1 MKHMNNVHQKSN
13 AMCWEAFRAAGALK
27 TVVLCALMLAA
38 RHPGHAVDLHNQD
51 TWRKMNISFT
61 APPTSTLRCAAV
73 SNQFFYSARIIGGQ
87 PDRIVKYGLDG
98 TAITTFAQ
106 EFGYVQGL
114 ACDAAGRLF
123 VFDRNNGVITIVDSD
138 GNTVDTFGG
147 LGAANG
153 QFGAHINASTTMLAF
168 SLAGEL
174 FACDPA
180 SRRVQVF
187 NSSGVFQRA
196 WGDAGA
202 LPSQFNTNQPDRIA
216 VTNIGKVFV
225 GNKIFDV
232 NGVYLGASSWYL
244 AQVAPDGIGNYQP
257 LGYDFNPRY
266 PIDPVTGK
274 TGVVYNGPYS
284 TAIQYWAT
292 PDGTYD
298 KAGNFYEIAG
308 ATASFFKREYR
319 TAPNFPA
326 ATAVPM
332 PTVISA
338 MQRSGTNL
346 VDVTYRV
353 DDADNASVQ
362 TGLLAFLNGGETLNQ
377 AIQMRTFVEGTAG
390 NVGVGQP
397 TGTQRSLVWDMTADW
412 AADFADI
419 RVEVLANDGRNIQ
432 GIHWIEIPTD
442 GVAPAV
448 QISANPITNDQLVEV
463 WFWLAATRGEVQI
476 EKDPRYTENRVYA
489 DAGEFANATLL
500 EYRGPGYDRQPI
512 TTDAGRL
519 FAAKMMG
526 ARPVNRVEITRAT
539 LGNYNFGTVN
549 EQNFTKGGTSPD
561 ANLKSWGFDDYG
573 ELDWLPFNGTLPTR
587 VATNGATS
595 LYLGNDNRLWGMGYN
610 GYSQLGTGNTT
621 NQSLAIPIAEDVSQ
635 MVLGSNHVVYVDTI
649 GNLFGLGRNN
659 AGQLGTADTSNKTT
673 AALIDT
679 GVTHVA
685 AAGDWTFYVKGNAL
699 YQATT
704 SGPSLLIGDVTKVFI
719 GLRGDYFYITSA
731 GDLWGWGLNE
741 NGLLGVAGGR
751 SFANRVM
758 IDQNVADGAV
768 GWDFVVYRKT
778 DGSLWGLGE
787 NEHNQIHGNST
798 ANVLSPYSM
807 EASDVVEVAVGHDHV
822 HYRRTNNSVYAR
834 GRNHVGQLGNGDFSN
849 VTAVVQVD
857 SNVSALAAGGDDSLW
872 ITLTTGP

>member
-1 MKHMNNVHQKSN
+1 MKT
-13 AMCWEAFRAAGALK
+13 ALL
-27 TVVLCALMLAA
+27 TSLALLVTAL
-38 RHPGHAVDLHNQD
+38 PGLAVDLHNQD
-51 TWRKMNISFT
+51 TWRKSGISFT
-61 APPTSTLRCAAV
+61 APGATALRCAAV
-73 SNQFFYSARIIGGQ
+73 SDQFFYTARFISGQ
-87 PDRIVKYGLDG
+87 PDRIVKYALSGG
-98 TAITTFAQ
+98 VGITTFLQ
-106 EFGYVQGL
+106 EYGYVQGL

-147 LGAANG
+147 LGSANG

-168 SLAGEL
+168 SPAGEL

-180 SRRVQVF
+180 NRRVQVF

-216 VTNIGKVFV
+216 VTNLGKVFV

-232 NGVYLGASSWYL
+232 NGAYLGASPWYL

-257 LGYDFNPRY
+257 VSYDFNPRY

-284 TAIQYWAT
+284 TATQHWAT

-308 ATASFFKREYR
+308 ATANFFKREYR

-326 ATAVPM
+326 ATAM
-332 PTVISA
+332 PLPSVVSA
-338 MQRSGTNL
+338 AQRSGTNL
-346 VDVTYRV
+346 VDVVYRV
-353 DDADNASVQ
+353 DDADSASVQ

-377 AIQMRTFVEGTAG
+377 AIPMRTFVEGTAG
-390 NVGVGQP
+390 HVGVGQP
-397 TGTQRSLVWDMTADW
+397 TGALRSVVWDMTADW

-419 RVEVLANDGRNIQ
+419 RVEVLANDGRNIH
-432 GIHWIEIPTD
+432 GVHWIEIPTD

-448 QISANPITNDQLVEV
+448 RVSANPITNDQLVEV
-463 WFWLAATRGEVQI
+463 WFWLAATRGDVQV

-526 ARPVNRVEITRAT
+526 ARPVNRAEITRAT

-549 EQNFTKGGTSPD
+549 EQNFTQGGTSPD
-561 ANLKSWGFDDYG
+561 AYLKSWGYDDYG
-573 ELDWLPFNGTLPTR
+573 ELDWLPFNGTVPTR
-587 VATNGATS
+587 AVVNGVTS
-595 LYLGNDNRLWGMGYN
+595 LFLGNDNRLWGMGYN
-610 GYSQLGTGNTT
+610 AYGQLGTGNTT
-621 NQSLAIPIAEDVSQ
+621 NQTLAIPIADNVTQ
-635 MVLGSNHVVYVDTI
+635 MALGSNHVVYVTT
-649 GNLFGLGRNN
+649 GNSLYGLGRNN
-659 AGQLGTADTSNKTT
+659 AGQLGLADTSNQTSPV
-673 AALIDT
+673 LIDNS
-679 GVTHVA
+679 VTQVA
-685 AAGDWTFYVKGNAL
+685 AAGDATYYVKAGTL
-699 YQATT
+699 YVATT
-704 SGPSLLIGDVTKVFI
+704 SGPSLLVADVTKVSF
-719 GLRGDYFYITSA
+719 GERGDYFYVTST

-741 NGLLGVAGGR
+741 NGLLGVSGGR
-751 SFANRVM
+751 SFANRVLV
-758 IDQNVADGAV
+758 DQNVADVAV

-787 NEHNQIHGNST
+787 NDFSQIQGGST
-798 ANVLSPYSM
+798 ANVVAPFSM
-807 EASDVVEVAVGHDHV
+807 EPSGVVEVAAGNDHV
-822 HYRRTNNSVYAR
+822 LYRKTDNSVHAR
-834 GRNHVGQLGNGDFSN
+834 GRNHLGQLGNGDFSN
-849 VTAVVQVD
+849 VTGASVQVD
-857 SNVSALAAGGDDSLW
+857 SNVSSLAAGRDDSIW
-872 ITLTTGP
+872 ITLTAGP